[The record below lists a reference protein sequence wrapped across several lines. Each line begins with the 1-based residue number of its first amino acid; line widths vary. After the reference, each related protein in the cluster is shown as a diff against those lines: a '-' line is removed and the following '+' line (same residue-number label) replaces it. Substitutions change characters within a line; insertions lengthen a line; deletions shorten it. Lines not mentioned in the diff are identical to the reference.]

1 MMTNLSTT
9 FAVSFQVTVANT
21 DQLIEG
27 MLKGAVDLAIVNP
40 VPDDRVFYRELLV
53 EDLVVVGWHASNLS
67 TSVSIRFPE
76 LVELSLV
83 LTSSPTGIANTIEN
97 TALRL
102 KVTVTSRYA
111 TDSLEVSRG
120 LGSLTQHLGVAA
132 NSQLN
137 LPPPSRAS

>member
-53 EDLVVVGWHASNLS
+53 EDLVVVG
-67 TSVSIRFPE
+67 
-76 LVELSLV
+76 
-83 LTSSPTGIANTIEN
+83 
-97 TALRL
+97 
-102 KVTVTSRYA
+102 
-111 TDSLEVSRG
+111 
-120 LGSLTQHLGVAA
+120 
-132 NSQLN
+132 
-137 LPPPSRAS
+137 